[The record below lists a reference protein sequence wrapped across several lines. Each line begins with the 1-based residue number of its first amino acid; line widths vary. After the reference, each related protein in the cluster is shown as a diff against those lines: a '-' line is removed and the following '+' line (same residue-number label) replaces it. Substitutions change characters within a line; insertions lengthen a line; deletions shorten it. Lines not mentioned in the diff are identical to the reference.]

1 MARKKK
7 GFGKFLGSLTGSA
20 YDRTIRQIDKVVEET
35 EPDDLGRQLNGL
47 AKSVRDFF
55 DEGNISAGEHDLLLE
70 AIEEVHPEGT
80 IFTKLESDDDEP
92 YDEANMP
99 DAPELELGGPVNLDE
114 LVSGSKEGQGSWG
127 SDEYDDYK
135 RKMAEEFYRDSDDAI
150 ASGDHGRMRSQ
161 DPGGRVFHD
170 VEEEAESVKRAILEE
185 RGGEVPAEEVDEDH
199 YFDDYG
205 VAWWKDD
212 AGPWWY
218 RPKGE
223 QDWFPWDE

>member
-47 AKSVRDFF
+47 VRSVRGFF

-80 IFTKLESDDDEP
+80 IFPKLESDDDEP

-114 LVSGSKEGQGSWG
+114 LMSGSKEGQGSWG

-199 YFDDYG
+199 YFDDDG
-205 VAWWKDD
+205 VEWWKDEVD
-212 AGPWWY
+212 VWWY
-218 RPKGE
+218 RYP
-223 QDWFPWDE
+223 DEEEWSEFIE